1 MIVGRFLNGVEID
14 FDVVVIGAGPGGMTA
29 GIYAGRANLEVGVIE
44 RGVPGG
50 QMMNTAEIENYP
62 GYKTIMGADLSTE
75 MFGHMSEAGAKYV
88 YGNVVGITDH
98 GFYKEIDLGSKVVRS
113 LAVIIATGAEY
124 RKLGIVGEEELRG
137 RGVSYCAVCD
147 GAFFKEKDIIVVGG
161 GDSAVEE
168 AVYLTKYAKS
178 VRVLHRRDAFRAQKV
193 LQDRLFANDKISV
206 EWNTKPLEIVSGDS
220 GSVGGVIVE
229 DTVTG
234 EQRRIDADAV
244 FVYVGMD
251 PISKFAEGLGVL
263 NESGYVETDRHMA
276 TSVPGIFAVGDVRD
290 TVLRQVITAAGD
302 GSIAGQA
309 VSHYVE
315 GVLERLK

>member
-1 MIVGRFLNGVEID
+1 MGRLVNGVEVD
-14 FDVVVIGAGPGGMTA
+14 YDVVVIGAGPGGMTA
-29 GIYAGRANLEVGVIE
+29 GIYAGRANLDVAVIE

-62 GYKTIMGADLSTE
+62 GYKTIMGSDLSTE

-88 YGNVVGITDH
+88 YGNVSNIVDH
-98 GFYKEIDLGSKVVRS
+98 GFYKEIDLGSKTITA
-113 LAVIIATGAEY
+113 LAVIISTGAEY
-124 RKLGIVGEEELRG
+124 RKVGVPGEEELRG

-147 GAFFKEKDIIVVGG
+147 GAFFKEKDIVVIGG

-178 VRVLHRRDAFRAQKV
+178 VRVLHRRDTFRAQKV
-193 LQDRLFANDKISV
+193 LQDRLFANDKILV
-206 EWNTKPLEIVSGDS
+206 EWNTKPVEIVAGES
-220 GSVGGVIVE
+220 GSVGGILVE
-229 DTVTG
+229 DTETG
-234 EQRRIDADAV
+234 EQRRIDTDAV

-251 PISKFAEGLGVL
+251 PISSFAKGLGIL
-263 NESGYVETDRHMA
+263 NESGYVVTDRHME

-309 VSHYVE
+309 VSHYIE
-315 GVLERLK
+315 GLI

>member
-1 MIVGRFLNGVEID
+1 MGRLVNGVEVD
-14 FDVVVIGAGPGGMTA
+14 YDVVIIGAGPGGMTA
-29 GIYAGRANLEVGVIE
+29 GIYAGRANLDVAVVE

-88 YGNVVGITDH
+88 YGNVSNIVDH
-98 GFYKEIDLGSKVVRS
+98 GFYKEIDLGSKTITA
-113 LAVIIATGAEY
+113 LAVIISTGAEY
-124 RKLGIVGEEELRG
+124 RKVGVPGEEELRG

-147 GAFFKEKDIIVVGG
+147 GAFFKEKDIVVIGG

-178 VRVLHRRDAFRAQKV
+178 VRVLHRRDTFRAQKV
-193 LQDRLFANDKISV
+193 LQDRLFANEKITV
-206 EWNTKPLEIVSGDS
+206 EWNTKPVEIVAGES
-220 GSVGGVIVE
+220 GSVGGILVE
-229 DTVTG
+229 DTETG
-234 EQRRIDADAV
+234 EQRRIDTDAV

-251 PISKFAEGLGVL
+251 PISSFAKDLGIL
-263 NESGYVETDRHMA
+263 NESGYVVTDRHMA

-309 VSHYVE
+309 VSHYIE
-315 GVLERLK
+315 GLLG